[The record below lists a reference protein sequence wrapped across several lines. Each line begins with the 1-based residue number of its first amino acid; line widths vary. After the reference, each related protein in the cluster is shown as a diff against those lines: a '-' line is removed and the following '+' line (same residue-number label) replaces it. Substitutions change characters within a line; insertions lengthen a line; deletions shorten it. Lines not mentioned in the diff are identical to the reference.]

1 MGSQGTEKVLT
12 INNKTLKNL
21 DKSKNDNDPFLTY
34 CAGIPIH
41 SQTFAIDNM
50 KLYYL
55 NFINRI

>member
-12 INNKTLKNL
+12 ADNKTLKNL

-41 SQTFAIDNM
+41 SQTLAIDNM
-50 KLYYL
+50 KE
-55 NFINRI
+55 FHKH